1 MNILNM
7 LQKLFLV
14 VLICIMF
21 IPYAASSLRLGES
34 LIYEAEIVA
43 FVSWYIASL
52 ITPLI
57 LKDWDTAFI
66 LWYVTFVLVAIA
78 IGSDMIYRITLA
90 HGRAITPADWYDTLG
105 RLTPR
110 FYSFA
115 KTLFLLVLPGCVLF
129 IIAVLGRRVYWKSKD
144 TT

>member
-78 IGSDMIYRITLA
+78 IGSDMIYRITQ
-90 HGRAITPADWYDTLG
+90 ITPALWYDALG
-105 RLTPR
+105 RLKPE

-115 KTLFLLVLPGCVLF
+115 KTLVLLVLPGCVLF

>member
-1 MNILNM
+1 
-7 LQKLFLV
+7 
-14 VLICIMF
+14 MF
-21 IPYAASSLRLGES
+21 IPYAASSLKLDES
-34 LIYEAEIVA
+34 LIYEVEIVA

-52 ITPLI
+52 VTPLI

-78 IGSDMIYRITLA
+78 IGSDMIYHITLA
-90 HGRAITPADWYDTLG
+90 RGRAITPADWYDTLG

-110 FYSFA
+110 FYSFLR
-115 KTLFLLVLPGCVLF
+115 TLVLLVMPGCVLF
-129 IIAVLGRRVYWKSKD
+129 VIAVFGRRVYWKSED